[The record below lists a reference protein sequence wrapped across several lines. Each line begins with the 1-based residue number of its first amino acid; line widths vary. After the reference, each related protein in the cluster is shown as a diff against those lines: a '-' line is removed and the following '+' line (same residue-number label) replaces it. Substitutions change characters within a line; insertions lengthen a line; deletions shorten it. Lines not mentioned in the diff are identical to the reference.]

1 MEATFG
7 VKLGYFLWSLA
18 LGGGLAFVYDV
29 LRSGRRIAKNSVIRV
44 NLEDMVFFLLAGV
57 LLFFLAY
64 DKNGG
69 RLRWQGFLGTV
80 LGVSIYY
87 LIFRDSVV
95 RAMVWVSQALMTL
108 VLWLVKIFLFPVCI
122 VYRILAKPFLII
134 GWYSKKGASKAGG
147 IIKTKRQQMRLRAK
161 TRKFSKSNRKK
172 RLAEKKKTSEKTG
185 RKGGSKLER
194 KKKSCSVKI
203 DMLQ

>member
-29 LRSGRRIAKNSVIRV
+29 LRSGRRIAKNSVLRV
-44 NLEDMVFFLLAGV
+44 NLEDLLFFLLAGA

-69 RLRWQGFLGTV
+69 RLRWQGFLGTIS
-80 LGVSIYY
+80 GVSIYY
-87 LIFRDSVV
+87 LIFRDRIV
-95 RAMVWVSQALMTL
+95 RAMVWSSQALMTL
-108 VLWLVKIFLFPVCI
+108 VLWVVKILLFPVRI
-122 VYRILAKPFLII
+122 VYRILAKPFFFFLF
-134 GWYSKKGASKAGG
+134 YSKKGASKAGG

-161 TRKFSKSNRKK
+161 TRKLARNNRKK
-172 RLAEKKKTSEKTG
+172 SRAVKKPCEKIGQKSETKPRT
-185 RKGGSKLER
+185 
-194 KKKSCSVKI
+194 KKKSYR
-203 DMLQ
+203 

>member
-29 LRSGRRIAKNSVIRV
+29 LRSGRRIAKNSVLRV
-44 NLEDMVFFLLAGV
+44 NLEDLLFFLLAGA

-69 RLRWQGFLGTV
+69 RLRWQGFLGTIS
-80 LGVSIYY
+80 GVSIYY
-87 LIFRDSVV
+87 LIFRDRIV
-95 RAMVWVSQALMTL
+95 RAMVWSSQALMTL
-108 VLWLVKIFLFPVCI
+108 VLWVVKILLFPVRI
-122 VYRILAKPFLII
+122 VYRILAKPFLVI

-161 TRKFSKSNRKK
+161 TRKLARNNRKK
-172 RLAEKKKTSEKTG
+172 SWAVKKPCEKIGQKSETKPRT
-185 RKGGSKLER
+185 
-194 KKKSCSVKI
+194 KKKSYR
-203 DMLQ
+203 

>member
-29 LRSGRRIAKNSVIRV
+29 LRSGRRIAKNSVFRV
-44 NLEDMVFFLLAGV
+44 NLEDMLFFLLTGV

-80 LGVSIYY
+80 SGVSIYY
-87 LIFRDSVV
+87 LIFRDRIVH
-95 RAMVWVSQALMTL
+95 AMVWASQALMTL
-108 VLWLVKIFLFPVCI
+108 VLWVVKILLFPVRI

-134 GWYSKKGASKAGG
+134 GWYSKKSVSKAGG

-161 TRKFSKSNRKK
+161 TRKLARNNRKK
-172 RLAEKKKTSEKTG
+172 SRVVKKPCEKTG
-185 RKGGSKLER
+185 QKSETKPRT
-194 KKKSCSVKI
+194 KKKSYR
-203 DMLQ
+203 